1 MVKDVDKIG
10 KVYIGSFKD
19 RDGTNMIANLVGD
32 TTENSSF
39 FTLRKNYTDILADKY
54 LIGHS
59 EVVKGG

>member
-1 MVKDVDKIG
+1 
-10 KVYIGSFKD
+10 
-19 RDGTNMIANLVGD
+19 MIANLVGD

-39 FTLRKNYTDILADKY
+39 FTLRNNYTDILADKY